1 MIDAMLQKSIFEFCK
16 EKILITITHR
26 LEYLQYYDKIIVL
39 DEGKIVEVGK
49 YEDLMNNSKG
59 KLKAFMTENYSIS

>member
-1 MIDAMLQKSIFEFCK
+1 MLQKSIFEFCK